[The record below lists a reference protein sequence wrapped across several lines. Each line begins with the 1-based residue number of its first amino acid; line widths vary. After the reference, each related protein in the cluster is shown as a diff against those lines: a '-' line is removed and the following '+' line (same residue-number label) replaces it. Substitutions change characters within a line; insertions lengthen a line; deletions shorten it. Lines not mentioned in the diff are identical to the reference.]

1 MKILMSVARIL
12 FIICLPCLLLTAAI
26 ASAVNS
32 SRLYTHGFEKFNV
45 RQSLADNGY
54 YLTQSD
60 MSNIARGFIHYW
72 DSGEKYIN
80 LTVQQQGKTVALFN
94 QDEILHFR
102 DVKNLFRFDYA
113 VLLGTFLYCLFFSLL
128 SIFTDKVRNRR
139 KLAVA
144 TIWSGAVTLILML
157 LLGIGTIVNFDKL
170 FLYFHQLVFT
180 NNFWSV
186 QGNMLLLFPD
196 GFWYDTMTCL
206 LISIAA
212 ATLVLIGL
220 AWYYLERQRTKI
232 LYSSPKR
239 RRRFIASFFSLIP
252 SRLLLTAFAR
262 YSMDLS

>member
-1 MKILMSVARIL
+1 MKIVMSAARVL
-12 FIICLPCLLLTAAI
+12 FIISLPCLLLTAAI
-26 ASAVNS
+26 AGAVNS
-32 SRLYTHGFEKFNV
+32 SWLYTHGFEKFNV

-54 YLTQSD
+54 YLTQAD

-80 LTVQQQGKTVALFN
+80 LTVQQQGKSVALFN

-113 VLLGTFLYCLFFSLL
+113 VLLGTFLYCLFFSLV

-144 TIWSGAVTLILML
+144 TIWSGAITLTLML
-157 LLGIGTIVNFDKL
+157 LLGIGTLLNFDQL
-170 FLYFHQLVFT
+170 FYDLHLLIFT
-180 NNFWSV
+180 NRFWSV

-212 ATLVLIGL
+212 ATLILVGL
-220 AWYYLERQRTKI
+220 SWYYLERHKEKN
-232 LYSSPKR
+232 P
-239 RRRFIASFFSLIP
+239 
-252 SRLLLTAFAR
+252 LLKP
-262 YSMDLS
+262 